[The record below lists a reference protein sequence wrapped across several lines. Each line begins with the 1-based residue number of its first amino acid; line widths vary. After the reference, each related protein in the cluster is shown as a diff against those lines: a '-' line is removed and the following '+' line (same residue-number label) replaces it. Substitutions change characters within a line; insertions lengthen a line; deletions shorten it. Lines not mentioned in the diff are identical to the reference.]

1 MADAPT
7 PETPLGIEYSDDAL
21 ESGRLLFARPCT
33 FVKSVVAI
41 KDLPT
46 DGPVEVAFAGR
57 SNVGKS
63 SLLNALVGQNA
74 LARTSN
80 TPGRTQ
86 ALNYFELGG
95 GGLWLVD
102 MPGYGYAK
110 APKHLVDGWNQLIHD
125 YLRGR
130 QSLRRLCVLIDSR
143 HGLKASD
150 EALMEGLDTAAVSYQ
165 VVLTKRDKISAGAL
179 KTLTET
185 ITAVLKKHPAAN
197 PTIVATSSKKGLG
210 MAELRAELASLAA
223 PLD

>member
-1 MADAPT
+1 MADAPAPT
-7 PETPLGIEYSDDAL
+7 AEYSDEEL
-21 ESGRLLFARPCT
+21 EAGRLLFARPCT
-33 FVKSVVAI
+33 FVKSVVRTA
-41 KDLPT
+41 DLPP
-46 DGPVEVAFAGR
+46 DGPIEVAFAGR

-86 ALNYFELGG
+86 ALNYFDLSDETLV
-95 GGLWLVD
+95 LVD
-102 MPGYGYAK
+102 MPGYGFAK

-150 EALMEGLDTAAVSYQ
+150 ISLMEGLDSAAVSYQ
-165 VVLTKRDKISAGAL
+165 IVLTKRDKISAPQLEKLIAD
-179 KTLTET
+179 
-185 ITAVLKKHPAAN
+185 IAVVLKKHPAAI
-197 PTIVATSSKKGLG
+197 PQVLATSSRKGLG
-210 MAELRAELASLAA
+210 MAELRAELAMLAA
-223 PLD
+223 PANSD

>member
-7 PETPLGIEYSDDAL
+7 PVADYTDDAL
-21 ESGRLLFARPCT
+21 EAGRLLFARPCN
-33 FVKSVVAI
+33 FVKSVVRTA
-41 KDLPT
+41 DLPP

-86 ALNYFELGG
+86 ALNYFDLAEGA
-95 GGLWLVD
+95 LWLVD
-102 MPGYGYAK
+102 MPGYGFAK
-110 APKHLVDGWNQLIHD
+110 APKNLVDGWNQLIHD

-150 EALMEGLDTAAVSYQ
+150 ISLMEGLDSAAVSYQ
-165 VVLTKRDKISAGAL
+165 IVLTKRDKISVPAL
-179 KTLTET
+179 DSLIAEIAT
-185 ITAVLKKHPAAN
+185 VLKKHPAAV
-197 PTIVATSSKKGLG
+197 PTIVATSSRKGLG
-210 MAELRAELASLAA
+210 MAELRAELAMLAA
-223 PLD
+223 PANSD